1 MDAVEF
7 VKTIREICHCHKT
20 CSECPFRCEK
30 GGCDICTTRDPRE
43 FVRIAEKWAGENHA
57 EGARDESRN
66 VLELMVALTD
76 KVDRLAEKI
85 KVAEKMIEE
94 SRCVTDAAFG
104 EVDERFA
111 EVDAQIERVDERITL
126 CMQLNGG
133 TKKNKRKRKR
143 KYALLAVFPNVDTS
157 ACPKVLDMNYKCDK
171 RKLCAVCKHEFWNEE
186 VEG

>member
-76 KVDRLAEKI
+76 KVDRLGEKI
-85 KVAEKMIEE
+85 KVAESMIEE
-94 SRCVTDAAFG
+94 SRSVTDAAFG
-104 EVDERFA
+104 KVDEQFA
-111 EVDAQIERVDERITL
+111 EMGERIAL
-126 CMQLNGG
+126 CMWENSGAEKA
-133 TKKNKRKRKR
+133 KKKRTNKDV
-143 KYALLAVFPNVDTS
+143 LLATFPNARMDHNGIPDM
-157 ACPKVLDMNYKCDK
+157 CPLVLDSQYDCNEFASCSLCK
-171 RKLCAVCKHEFWNEE
+171 RTHWLAE
-186 VEG
+186 VEE

>member
-7 VKTIREICHCHKT
+7 IQAHDRMCAYHEKNCGDCPARHMDSCGMGTKNPELLVDIVRKWTAEHCEVSK
-20 CSECPFRCEK
+20 
-30 GGCDICTTRDPRE
+30 
-43 FVRIAEKWAGENHA
+43 A
-57 EGARDESRN
+57 DESRN

-94 SRCVTDAAFG
+94 SRCVTDATFG

-126 CMQLNGG
+126 CMQMNGG
-133 TKKNKRKRKR
+133 TKKKNKRKRKR
-143 KYALLAVFPNVDTS
+143 KYALLAVLPNVDTS